1 MVASII
7 AFSLAHDEVCPAR
20 LRPPRVRARDGSA
33 LQLGAPNDFP
43 ARPACGTATR
53 RQISLLLTLHPVRQV
68 VITGQN
74 QNLTAKQTTGSLKRK
89 PEAQY
94 NANTL
99 VMSLI

>member
-7 AFSLAHDEVCPAR
+7 AYSLDHDEVRPAR
-20 LRPPRVRARDGSA
+20 LRPPRARDGSA

-53 RQISLLLTLHPVRQV
+53 RQISVLLILHSVRQV
-68 VITGQN
+68 VITDQN
-74 QNLTAKQTTGSLKRK
+74 QNLTAEQTTGSLKRK
-89 PEAQY
+89 LEAQY
-94 NANTL
+94 NANAL